1 MSRPRQS
8 TQRSSESDPRSAVRP
23 ALLLGVAAVL
33 GMVFSLRL
41 LRPSAQGSDGRVASL
56 LILLNPG
63 PSSGEASLSLSGIS
77 SGCAGKTGQVA
88 IDSRALAPGGMALVD
103 LSDPGVSGL
112 PGDCRAGGLVSG
124 SGAAYAALVLTEETL
139 AEGGL
144 SAYLGLTQP
153 EADNVLWLPRWS
165 AAAADGGADS
175 LVVQNPGTAPADVAV
190 ELIAPDGGQLACD
203 ACRWTLAPQSALEVP
218 VGALGALTGQAAG
231 AARVVARQPL
241 LGLALGDPVPDRW
254 AAGLR
259 QGSQSPPR
267 LPGLRSRSLLRATGS
282 SALLARGLGSGT
294 GQLHLVASGG
304 TLAGGT
310 LALLDEDGK
319 SQPSVSLDRLP
330 PRASQAL
337 DLEAAKVAAGRYA
350 GNLRLTGEQT
360 GLTVTDWSSGKARSA
375 VGWRVE
381 GTDLLLP
388 FLWPPDAG
396 HAAWISVASAQE
408 QSPTRVQVAL
418 YQPGSRKALAVAS
431 VDLPP
436 GGSTTFDLSDESLFG
451 KLDGA
456 TPLWAT
462 VSGDLP
468 VVASVQLLR
477 QVGGRTAL
485 AEYEALRAD
494 ALAKELWLP
503 WLRIGAAPAQEATA
517 TATATPPATDTPRV
531 TDTASPSPEPGTPT
545 ATEGPPPTASPAPTD
560 PVLPPLPA
568 TAVPTSG
575 PRPDPKTG
583 WRRLLDSEMLGDAA
597 DLVRLARTADGTVWC
612 LLRGPR
618 GGRLVALDPRG
629 GLRQFADR
637 RAGVAADF
645 AALVRGGSVPGF
657 WEVDAAGR
665 VWVGGSFFDGQTWFQ
680 ALPDEEQVSGLLRA
694 GDRSA
699 MAADGRVWVPQE
711 ARTDCERP
719 QGCGARGLRLVDAAG
734 GRATGID
741 LSDSAGGA
749 GQGTQL
755 LHLGSAGPQALRL
768 AGRSTADQGGEAV
781 AVTSQG
787 LYLLPDPSPI
797 AYPLLGPPAKGA
809 LRNAGEATAAYRG
822 PQGLNVITWIEEQ
835 QVSGIRTRVY
845 RNSWDAAGR
854 RWSGSEDLT
863 PAGSPLAGLVAA
875 GQRVTAAA
883 EAPDGTLWLGT
894 DGGFLVGRRG
904 TLWLLDRVPA
914 TAGAERRIRALS
926 LAANG
931 RTVLVATAEGLF
943 AFDGQGFTG
952 VRPLYLPRLA
962 QSGR

>member
-1 MSRPRQS
+1 MSRPRL
-8 TQRSSESDPRSAVRP
+8 SDPRSSAPGPSSTLAP
-23 ALLLGVAAVL
+23 ALFLGAVAVL
-33 GMVFSLRL
+33 GLALGLRL
-41 LRPSAQGSDGRVASL
+41 LRPGAQGAEGRNASL

-63 PSSGEASLSLSGIS
+63 PSSGAASLSLTGFGP
-77 SGCAGKTGQVA
+77 GCVGKTGQVD
-88 IDSRALAPGGMALVD
+88 IDARVLSPGGMAQLD

-112 PGDCRAGGLVSG
+112 PGDCLAGGSVSG
-124 SGAAYAALVLTEETL
+124 TGAAFAALVLTEETL

-153 EADNVLWLPRWS
+153 EAANELWLPRWS
-165 AAAADGGADS
+165 GASADDGADA
-175 LVVQNPGTAPADVAV
+175 LVLQNTGTASADVGV
-190 ELIAPDGGQLACD
+190 ELIAPTGGTLACD
-203 ACRWTLAPQSALEVP
+203 ACRLTLAPREAVELP
-218 VGALGALTGQAAG
+218 VGALGAQTGQAAG
-231 AARVVARQPL
+231 AARVVSRQPL
-241 LGLALGDPVPDRW
+241 LGLALGHAVPDRW
-254 AAGLR
+254 AAGLG
-259 QGSQSPPR
+259 QGSQTPPR
-267 LPGLRSRSLLRATGS
+267 LPGLRSRTLLRSTGS
-282 SALLARGLGSGT
+282 SALLARGLGLGT
-294 GQLHLVASGG
+294 SSLSLVASGG

-310 LALLDEDGK
+310 LSLLDEEGK
-319 SQPSVSLDRLP
+319 VQPSVNLDRLP
-330 PRASQAL
+330 ARASQL
-337 DLEAAKVAAGRYA
+337 LNLEAAKVAAGRYA
-350 GNLRLTGEQT
+350 GNLRLTAEES
-360 GLTVTDWSSGKARSA
+360 GLLVTDWSSGRSRSA
-375 VGWRVE
+375 IGWRVE

-388 FLWPPDAG
+388 YLWPTDAG
-396 HAAWISVASAQE
+396 HAAWISVAGAQE

-436 GGSTTFDLSDESLFG
+436 GGSTTFDLSDESIFG
-451 KLDGA
+451 KLDGT

-477 QVGGRTAL
+477 QIGGRTLL
-485 AEYEALRAD
+485 AEYEAQRAD

-517 TATATPPATDTPRV
+517 TDTAEPPATATPRV

-545 ATEGPPPTASPAPTD
+545 PTEGPPPTASPAPTD

-583 WRRLLDSEMLGDAA
+583 WRRLLDSEQLGEAA
-597 DLVRLARTADGTVWC
+597 DLIRLARGADGTIWC
-612 LLRGPR
+612 LLSGPR
-618 GGRLVALDPRG
+618 GGRLAALTPRG
-629 GLRQFADR
+629 GLRLYADR
-637 RAGVAADF
+637 RAAVAADF
-645 AALVRGGSVPGF
+645 AALVRAGSIAGF

-665 VWVGGSFFDGQTWFQ
+665 VWVGGGFFDGQSWFQ
-680 ALPDEEQVSGLLRA
+680 ALPDEAQVTGVLRA

-711 ARTDCERP
+711 ATTDCERP

-734 GRATGID
+734 GQATGID
-741 LSDSAGGA
+741 LSDPAGG
-749 GQGTQL
+749 GQGVQL
-755 LHLGSAGPQALRL
+755 LHLGAAGPATLRL
-768 AGRSTADQGGEAV
+768 AGRSAADQGGASV
-781 AVTSQG
+781 AVTTQG
-787 LYLLPDPSPI
+787 LYLLPDPYPI
-797 AYPLLGPPAKGA
+797 AFPLLGPPAKGA

-822 PQGLNVITWIEEQ
+822 SQGLNVITWIEEQ
-835 QVSGIRTRVY
+835 RIAGISTRVY
-845 RNSWDAAGR
+845 RNTWEPAGR

-863 PAGSPLAGLVAA
+863 AAGSPLAGLVAV

-904 TLWLLDRVPA
+904 TLWLIDRVPA

-931 RTVLVATAEGLF
+931 STVLVATEEGLF
-943 AFDGQGFTG
+943 AFDGQSFTG
-952 VRPLYLPRLA
+952 VRPIYLPRLA